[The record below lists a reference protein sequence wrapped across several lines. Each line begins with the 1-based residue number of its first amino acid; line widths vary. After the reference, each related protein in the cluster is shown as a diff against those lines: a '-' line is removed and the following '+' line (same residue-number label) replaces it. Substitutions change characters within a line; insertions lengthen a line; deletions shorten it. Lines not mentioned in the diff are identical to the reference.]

1 MEEPAKSS
9 RVHKKRGIVVLFYL
23 TLNENHDVGFSPFQ
37 EQDKLNSGVIS
48 YLSAP
53 LPLSI
58 IHDVL
63 ERLPGKKSFI
73 HWDRKN
79 KPKSIRNHIMKLFED
94 FSWDIENIIWKE
106 FSGSPF
112 SGEDPLDLGQDI
124 ESVAW
129 QAFNQRLLGRQLSI
143 RDLQGLAKEQ
153 NLKDDEIIKLAHYN
167 VVQGLAQWVP
177 SVKRIKKGWQCQ
189 RCGEKDVE
197 EWSSFYGAAATC
209 RSCES
214 IGASTS
220 LKVLYRD
227 KRSLMDGPARVTFQP
242 RWVLTEA
249 QRQAS
254 EQVADFIKGTSK
266 DKALLWAA
274 CGAGKTE
281 VCFPSAAWALKEGK
295 SVLFAA
301 PRQDV
306 IHDIAPRLKRDFP
319 NYPIQVLTGNT
330 TVKFQVGGMVLAT
343 THQVLRFWRSF
354 DVIFMDEMD
363 AFPYHGSRGLEWG
376 LNQALRQR
384 GKLLYLTATP
394 SHKGLQAVRQGEM
407 QLIRLPARHHRNPL
421 PVPIWTRSRNSLNP
435 NGCTEVWGKQIES
448 LRRRGPVLV
457 FVPKISWID
466 PWIKCFKKE
475 FQGWHVEGS
484 YSADSERGTKIK
496 NLQQGLYDIFVSTT
510 ILERGITLPGIQVMV
525 LGADHPMF
533 DERALVQMAGR
544 VGRTRENPGGGVL
557 FLSKQMTEAMKT
569 AVRWIEEQNK
579 RALELGLID

>member
-1 MEEPAKSS
+1 
-9 RVHKKRGIVVLFYL
+9 VLFFL
-23 TLNENHDVGFSPFQ
+23 TLNENNDVAFSPFQ
-37 EQDKLNSGVIS
+37 EQDKLSSGVIS

-53 LPLSI
+53 LPLAI

-63 ERLPGKKSFI
+63 DRLPSKKPSI
-73 HWDRKN
+73 LWDRKK
-79 KPKSIRNHIMKLFED
+79 KPQNIRSYIMKIFED
-94 FSWDIENIIWKE
+94 FIWDTKDVTWKE
-106 FSGSPF
+106 VSRSSS
-112 SGEDPLDLGQDI
+112 SGEDPLDLGRDI
-124 ESVAW
+124 ENVARK
-129 QAFNQRLLGRQLSI
+129 AFNQRVLGRQLLI
-143 RDLQGLAKEQ
+143 RDLRGIAQELK
-153 NLKDDEIIKLAHYN
+153 LKDDEIIKFAHYN
-167 VVQGLAQWVP
+167 VEQGRAQWVP
-177 SVKRIKKGWQCQ
+177 SVKQTKRGWQCQ

-197 EWSSFYGAAATC
+197 EWPSFYGVAATC

-227 KRSLMDGPARVTFQP
+227 KRLLLDGPSMVSFQP
-242 RWVLTEA
+242 HWVLTEA

-266 DKALLWAA
+266 DRALLWAA

-319 NYPIQVLTGNT
+319 NYPFQVLTGNT
-330 TVKFQVGGMVLAT
+330 SVKFQVGGMVLAT

-363 AFPYHGSRGLEWG
+363 AFPYHGSRALEWG
-376 LNQALRQR
+376 LNQALRQG

-394 SHKGLQAVRQGEM
+394 SQKALMAVQQEEM
-407 QLIRLPARHHRNPL
+407 LLIRLPARHHRNPL
-421 PVPIWTRSRNSLNP
+421 PVPIWTRSRNALDP
-435 NGCTEVWGKQIES
+435 NGCTGVWAKQIES

-466 PWIKCFKKE
+466 PWIKCFNKE
-475 FQGWHVEGS
+475 FPGWRVEGS

-496 NLQQGLYDIFVSTT
+496 NLQRGWYDIFVSTT
-510 ILERGITLPGIQVMV
+510 ILERGITLPGIQVVV
-525 LGADHPMF
+525 LGADHQMF

-544 VGRTRENPGGGVL
+544 VGRTRENPGGGVI
-557 FLSKQMTEAMKT
+557 FLSKQMTYAMKT
-569 AVRWIEEQNK
+569 AVQWIEEQNR
-579 RALELGLID
+579 RALELGLIH

>member
-1 MEEPAKSS
+1 MEEPAKDGS
-9 RVHKKRGIVVLFYL
+9 RVHRKRGMVVLFYL

-37 EQDKLNSGVIS
+37 EQDKQNSGVIS

-58 IHDVL
+58 IHHVL
-63 ERLPGKKSFI
+63 DRLPSKKSFI
-73 HWDRKN
+73 LWNRKT
-79 KPKSIRNHIMKLFED
+79 KRIRNYITQILED
-94 FSWDIENIIWKE
+94 YSWDIKNVIWKE
-106 FSGSPF
+106 VSGSSF
-112 SGEDPLDLGQDI
+112 SGEDPLHLGRDI
-124 ESVAW
+124 ENVAW

-143 RDLQGLAKEQ
+143 RDLRVLAIELH
-153 NLKDDEIIKLAHYN
+153 LKDDEIVKLAHYN
-167 VVQGLAQWVP
+167 VEQGRAEWVP
-177 SVKRIKKGWQCQ
+177 SVKQTKKGWQCQ

-197 EWSSFYGAAATC
+197 EWSSLYGVAATC

-227 KRSLMDGPARVTFQP
+227 KRSLMDGPSRLSFQP

-254 EQVADFIKGTSK
+254 EQVADFIKGASG
-266 DKALLWAA
+266 DRALLWAA

-319 NYPIQVLTGNT
+319 NCPIQVLTGNS

-343 THQVLRFWRSF
+343 THQVLRFWRCF
-354 DVIFMDEMD
+354 DLIFMDEMD
-363 AFPYHGSRGLEWG
+363 AFPYHGSRALEWG
-376 LNQALRQR
+376 LNQALRES

-394 SHKGLQAVRQGEM
+394 SHKGLKAVQKGEM
-407 QLIRLPARHHRNPL
+407 LLIRLPARHHRNPL
-421 PVPIWTRSRNSLNP
+421 PVPIWTKSRNSLDP
-435 NGCTEVWGKQIES
+435 KECTGVWTKQMES
-448 LRRRGPVLV
+448 LRRRGPILV
-457 FVPKISWID
+457 FVPKISWIA
-466 PWIKCFKKE
+466 PWIKCINKE
-475 FQGWHVEGS
+475 FPGWHVEGS

-510 ILERGITLPGIQVMV
+510 ILERGITLPGIQVV
-525 LGADHPMF
+525 ILGADHPMF

-544 VGRTRENPGGGVL
+544 VGRTRENPEGEVV
-557 FLSKQMTEAMKT
+557 FLSKQMTDAMKT
-569 AVRWIEEQNK
+569 AIRWIEEQNQQ
-579 RALELGLID
+579 ALELGLID